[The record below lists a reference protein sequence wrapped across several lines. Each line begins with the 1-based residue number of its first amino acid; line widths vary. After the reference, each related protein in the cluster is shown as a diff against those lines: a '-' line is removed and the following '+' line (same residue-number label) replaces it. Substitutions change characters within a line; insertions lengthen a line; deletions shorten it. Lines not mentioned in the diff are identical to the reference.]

1 MALGGS
7 TNAVLHLLAIAHEAR
22 VELAL
27 EDFDRIGRG
36 CPHVADMKPHG
47 RYHMVDLDQVGGV
60 PVVMKELLEAG
71 LVDGECLTV
80 SGRTVAENLAAL
92 APPKPDGQV
101 VRPLSAPIHADG
113 GIAILHGSL
122 ATAGAVVKVAGLD
135 FDSFEG
141 TARVFDGEGTA
152 LEAILAGRISPGSVV
167 VVRYEGRRAARGC
180 GRCSRSPAP

>member
-1 MALGGS
+1 MTALGGS
-7 TNAVLHLLAIAHEAR
+7 TNLLHLLAIAHEAR

-27 EDFDRIGRG
+27 EDFDRMGRRAARG
-36 CPHVADMKPHG
+36 RHEAHG

-101 VRPLSAPIHADG
+101 VRPRAPLSM
-113 GIAILHGSL
+113 L
-122 ATAGAVVKVAGLD
+122 TAA
-135 FDSFEG
+135 SPSC
-141 TARVFDGEGTA
+141 TAR
-152 LEAILAGRISPGSVV
+152 SPP
-167 VVRYEGRRAARGC
+167 
-180 GRCSRSPAP
+180 PAQS